1 MLELRKRTKVTLLV
15 LTTILGFAFA
25 ANAQMFEGQEGSVKA
40 TPAVAKTAPKSQ
52 PVINN
57 RDILSNPR
65 ARRVA
70 NPNIAA
76 KPQPVATTGNV
87 DTNKKMTTYAGEK
100 VTQDEIVETE
110 KRLSEQPKKKKYIP
124 QVMRPTLDGVKR
136 GRTSMRQVVK
146 DGEQPA
152 DDTLIFLYYTDFSVD
167 KTLSGTIMCSVR
179 FVMLTTLNS
188 RLTNLSAR
196 LKWPGMET
204 TISFNSV
211 NPNEETY
218 FDYTLLGEGCY
229 SMDKLPNIVVNRCRV
244 KNMSQQECASKIRW
258 LKK

>member
-1 MLELRKRTKVTLLV
+1 MLKLRKKTNSGLLV

-25 ANAQMFEGQEGSVKA
+25 VNAQMFEGQTEAVKA
-40 TPAVAKTAPKSQ
+40 PASVVKTAPKPQ

-57 RDILSNPR
+57 RDILANPR
-65 ARRVA
+65 ARKVA
-70 NPNIAA
+70 VPTVAVKSPPTEVV
-76 KPQPVATTGNV
+76 KPE
-87 DTNKKMTTYAGEK
+87 MTTYAGEK
-100 VTQDEIVETE
+100 VTQDEVVETE
-110 KRLSEQPKKKKYIP
+110 KRLSEQPKKKYIP

-146 DGEQPA
+146 DGEQPV
-152 DDTLIFLYYTDFSVD
+152 DDSLIFLYYTDFSVD

-179 FVMLTTLNS
+179 FMVLTTLNS

-229 SMDKLPNIVVNRCRV
+229 SMDKLPNIIVNRCRV
-244 KNMSQQECASKIRW
+244 KNMSQKECASKIRW

>member
-1 MLELRKRTKVTLLV
+1 MLELRKKTRSGLLV

-25 ANAQMFEGQEGSVKA
+25 ANAQMFEGQQDSVKT
-40 TPAVAKTAPKSQ
+40 TPSVVRTAPKTQ

-57 RDILSNPR
+57 RDILANPR
-65 ARRVA
+65 ARKATVSPVA
-70 NPNIAA
+70 VKSIPTGAA
-76 KPQPVATTGNV
+76 KP
-87 DTNKKMTTYAGEK
+87 KMTTYAGEK
-100 VTQDEIVETE
+100 VTQDEVVETE
-110 KRLSEQPKKKKYIP
+110 KRLEEQPKKKRYIP

-146 DGEQPA
+146 DGEQPV
-152 DDTLIFLYYTDFSVD
+152 DDPMIFLYYTDFSVD

-179 FVMLTTLNS
+179 FMILTTLNS

-229 SMDKLPNIVVNRCRV
+229 SMDKIPNIVVNRCRV
-244 KNMSQQECASKIRW
+244 KNMTQQECASKIRW